1 MMTEEKNG
9 KSKERRLSLRSSKES
24 SGLTAPKKLKI
35 LMTIVDRSKVDFY
48 MDVLEGYEVNLQA
61 TIFGKGTAPSEMMQY
76 LGLSHMG
83 KAVIISV
90 VQEEKIKEIFA
101 AYEDKYFKTKNGKG
115 IAFTI
120 PISSVI
126 GVLIYQF
133 LSNNVEGRRTV

>member
-1 MMTEEKNG
+1 MTEEKNG